1 VRCPRWL
8 DSYQDFKGV
17 QCRGTRTGLVVQV
30 VGIERRRS
38 KDGGYEVQRHDIG
51 WAAMPL
57 FLGKQLDYLWDG
69 GFQLPLYKGP
79 VPTGFPEALDADGVE
94 PAMQAMEADK
104 KEKCRLIPGCSVM
117 LRVQD
122 LQRGRTS
129 NPLVAQRVISGR
141 SNGIPPDCRM
151 NFLEQWT
158 SPTPGARSGPAAG
171 PRPRMSASDK
181 MKYTQVQR
189 PLAGGLLGGG
199 YADQAV
205 DQLIGPD
212 ISWFNWCAP
221 EAGPRALER
230 LPILHWED
238 GEVCNPSRSPLGR

>member
-1 VRCPRWL
+1 MFPVVVFGATPPCCYFGPTRLTLDTFLSSDLDPKSTAPPHPPPPRTGAPAAPHPRLRSGNARAGAHGGARPRQVRCPRWL

-141 SNGIPPDCRM
+141 SNGH
-151 NFLEQWT
+151 
-158 SPTPGARSGPAAG
+158 SARLPHELPRAVDLARPRAPAAG
-171 PRPRMSASDK
+171 PR
-181 MKYTQVQR
+181 
-189 PLAGGLLGGG
+189 
-199 YADQAV
+199 
-205 DQLIGPD
+205 
-212 ISWFNWCAP
+212 
-221 EAGPRALER
+221 RAHAR
-230 LPILHWED
+230 A
-238 GEVCNPSRSPLGR
+238 